1 MGLHRLKGFN
11 VAIVDEVGLNQVVQG
26 ESFTGEGSEG
36 DEIPCLELY
45 KQGIEIE
52 DEGVQGGA
60 EEVGRNLFVDGL
72 QAH

>member
-1 MGLHRLKGFN
+1 MGLHCLKGFN

-26 ESFTGEGSEG
+26 KSLTLQGSER
-36 DEIPCLELY
+36 DEVPSLELRL
-45 KQGIEIE
+45 QGIDVK
-52 DEGVQGGA
+52 DEGIQGRA